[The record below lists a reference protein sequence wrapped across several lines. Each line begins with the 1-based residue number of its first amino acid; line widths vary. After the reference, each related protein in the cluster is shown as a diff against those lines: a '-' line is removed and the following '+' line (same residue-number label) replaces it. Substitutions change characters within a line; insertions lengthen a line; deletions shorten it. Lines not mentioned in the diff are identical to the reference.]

1 VKPHKKGS
9 MDLSRGC
16 SVWTVICY
24 NLFLSAILKSFGQ
37 SLGIGN
43 MEIVLPSTQ
52 AQMKLVIVYLY
63 FVLAN
68 LDQIMVSA
76 KNIDS
81 LHISLVFL
89 SHIFY
94 NLMMARIAMNG

>member
-1 VKPHKKGS
+1 
-9 MDLSRGC
+9 MDLGRGC

-43 MEIVLPSTQ
+43 MGIVLPSTQ

-63 FVLAN
+63 FGLAN

-81 LHISLVFL
+81 LHIFLVFL
-89 SHIFY
+89 SQNQLTRIPISS
-94 NLMMARIAMNG
+94 LMLVRIAMNG